1 MTDTFDRTQ
10 LDGKDRG
17 QLSEIAAA
25 LGVKSVSRMRKAELV
40 DAIVSAAKGSAG
52 VGRHQRF
59 GAGASAQDPLDRFGR
74 RRPGGPRGRGR
85 LVGVVRH
92 AGRRHGGPAPL
103 HGEHRD
109 EARGPGD
116 RAGGARATPTTR
128 PAIHTTTPATTRPT
142 TAARARSR
150 GATTT
155 VRAIAGAGAG
165 GAEIA
170 TVPTAVSNASRAR
183 SSPASC

>member
-52 VGRHQRF
+52 
-59 GAGASAQDPLDRFGR
+59 AGGTNGSEPARPRKIRSTASGGDDLAALAAEEDSLVSSDTPADDMVV
-74 RRPGGPRGRGR
+74 RRPST
-85 LVGVVRH
+85 
-92 AGRRHGGPAPL
+92 ASTATKPA
-103 HGEHRD
+103 
-109 EARGPGD
+109 ARATAP
-116 RAGGARATPTTR
+116 GARATPTTR
-128 PAIHTTTPATTRPT
+128 PAIHTTTPGTTRPT

-155 VRAIAGAGAG
+155 ARAIAGAGAG